1 MTAKSHKEGDEMSLS
16 INLDRIVTPM
26 DIARRYT
33 QSAPVDLE
41 AMARALGIRVDM
53 NAHMSDPD
61 TSGLIK
67 KSEGGEYRIE
77 INANDPAKRK
87 KFTLAH
93 EISHYLLH
101 RDMIDRAAVI
111 DNGMYRSSL
120 SNEVERQANRLAAE
134 LLMPEQVVR
143 KLWNLGVKSIGQ
155 LSGIFHAS
163 EPAVRIRLEQLGYP
177 V

>member
-1 MTAKSHKEGDEMSLS
+1 MTANSHEEGSEMSS
-16 INLDRIVTPM
+16 GINLDRIVTPM

-41 AMARALGIRVDM
+41 AMASALGIRVNM
-53 NAHMSDPD
+53 NAHMRDPD

-67 KSEGGEYRIE
+67 KGSDGVYRIE
-77 INANDPAKRK
+77 VNANDCAKRK

-101 RDMIDRAAVI
+101 RDLIDRAAVI
-111 DNGMYRSSL
+111 DDGMYRSGL
-120 SNEVERQANRLAAE
+120 SSEIERQANRLAAE

-143 KLWNLGVKSIGQ
+143 NL
-155 LSGIFHAS
+155 
-163 EPAVRIRLEQLGYP
+163 
-177 V
+177 